1 MIMMKVRITFIIL
14 AILSTI
20 VCLFLAAMHPTGP
33 NTVTFEQPYLF
44 TLNIIIMVLVALPSL
59 VLAIYD
65 YMSFRISSAI
75 LQFLGAISWFF
86 LSLILSF
93 TQFTPFT
100 LASFIT
106 SKYKKGSEGRYKTQL
121 FRTSILLFNDIWFA
135 IFNF

>member
-1 MIMMKVRITFIIL
+1 MMKVRITFIIL

-86 LSLILSF
+86 LSLILSHTF
-93 TQFTPFT
+93 YISVIYNFNYF
-100 LASFIT
+100 
-106 SKYKKGSEGRYKTQL
+106 
-121 FRTSILLFNDIWFA
+121 FRKRNYHISYW
-135 IFNF
+135 

>member
-1 MIMMKVRITFIIL
+1 MMKVRITFIIL

-20 VCLFLAAMHPTGP
+20 VCLFLAAMHPTDP

-44 TLNIIIMVLVALPSL
+44 TLNIIIMVLVALPAL
-59 VLAIYD
+59 ILAIFNN
-65 YMSFRISSAI
+65 MSFRISSAI

-86 LSLILSF
+86 LSLILSL

-106 SKYKKGSEGRYKTQL
+106 SIIL
-121 FRTSILLFNDIWFA
+121 FISAIITLAIGGKSFDKNDSH
-135 IFNF
+135 

>member
-1 MIMMKVRITFIIL
+1 
-14 AILSTI
+14 
-20 VCLFLAAMHPTGP
+20 MHPTGP

-75 LQFLGAISWFF
+75 LQFLG
-86 LSLILSF
+86 LSLGSF
-93 TQFTPFT
+93 IIDIIAHTIYTFT

-106 SKYKKGSEGRYKTQL
+106 SIIL
-121 FRTSILLFNDIWFA
+121 FASAIITLAIGGKSFDKNDSH
-135 IFNF
+135 

>member
-1 MIMMKVRITFIIL
+1 MMKVRITFIIL
-14 AILSTI
+14 AILSMI

-33 NTVTFEQPYLF
+33 NTITFEQPYLF

-86 LSLILSF
+86 LSLILSL

-106 SKYKKGSEGRYKTQL
+106 SIIL
-121 FRTSILLFNDIWFA
+121 FVSAIITLAIGGKSVDKNDSH
-135 IFNF
+135 

>member
-1 MIMMKVRITFIIL
+1 MMKVRITFIIL

-75 LQFLGAISWFF
+75 LQFLG
-86 LSLILSF
+86 LSLGSF
-93 TQFTPFT
+93 IIDIIAHTIYTFT

-106 SKYKKGSEGRYKTQL
+106 SIIL
-121 FRTSILLFNDIWFA
+121 FASAIITLAIGGKSFDKNDSH
-135 IFNF
+135 

>member
-1 MIMMKVRITFIIL
+1 MMKVRITFIIL

-44 TLNIIIMVLVALPSL
+44 TLNIILMVLVALPSL

-75 LQFLGAISWFF
+75 LQFLG
-86 LSLILSF
+86 LSLGSF
-93 TQFTPFT
+93 IIDIIAHTIYTFT

-106 SKYKKGSEGRYKTQL
+106 SIIL
-121 FRTSILLFNDIWFA
+121 FISAIITLAIGGKSVDKNDSH
-135 IFNF
+135 

>member
-1 MIMMKVRITFIIL
+1 MMKVRITFIIL

-86 LSLILSF
+86 FIIDIIVH
-93 TQFTPFT
+93 TIYTFT

-106 SKYKKGSEGRYKTQL
+106 SIIL
-121 FRTSILLFNDIWFA
+121 FASTIITLAIGGKSVDKNDSL
-135 IFNF
+135 

>member
-1 MIMMKVRITFIIL
+1 MMKVRITFIIL

-75 LQFLGAISWFF
+75 LQFLG
-86 LSLILSF
+86 LSLG
-93 TQFTPFT
+93 
-100 LASFIT
+100 SFIIDIIVHT
-106 SKYKKGSEGRYKTQL
+106 IYTFYISVIYN
-121 FRTSILLFNDIWFA
+121 FNYFVRKHNYHISYWW
-135 IFNF
+135 

>member
-1 MIMMKVRITFIIL
+1 MMKVRITFIIL

-65 YMSFRISSAI
+65 YMSFRISAI
-75 LQFLGAISWFF
+75 LQFLGAVSWFF
-86 LSLILSF
+86 IIDIIAHTIYTFYISVI
-93 TQFTPFT
+93 
-100 LASFIT
+100 
-106 SKYKKGSEGRYKTQL
+106 YN
-121 FRTSILLFNDIWFA
+121 FNYFVRKHNYHISYWW
-135 IFNF
+135 

>member
-1 MIMMKVRITFIIL
+1 MMKVRITFIIL

-44 TLNIIIMVLVALPSL
+44 TLNIILMVLVALPSL

-86 LSLILSF
+86 
-93 TQFTPFT
+93 
-100 LASFIT
+100 FIIDIIAHT
-106 SKYKKGSEGRYKTQL
+106 IYTFYISVIYN
-121 FRTSILLFNDIWFA
+121 FNYFVHKRNYHISYWW
-135 IFNF
+135 

>member
-1 MIMMKVRITFIIL
+1 MMKVRITFIIL

-65 YMSFRISSAI
+65 YMSFRIS
-75 LQFLGAISWFF
+75 FRYFTISRGY
-86 LSLILSF
+86 LLVL
-93 TQFTPFT
+93 
-100 LASFIT
+100 FIIDIIAHT
-106 SKYKKGSEGRYKTQL
+106 IYTFYISVIYN
-121 FRTSILLFNDIWFA
+121 FNYFVRKRNYHISYWW
-135 IFNF
+135 